1 MAPALLFQMRKTA
14 TGAITKAICMA
25 LDVELA
31 LIDGEDRDVTE
42 MSQVTFILA
51 KMVGWQILY

>member
-1 MAPALLFQMRKTA
+1 MRKTA